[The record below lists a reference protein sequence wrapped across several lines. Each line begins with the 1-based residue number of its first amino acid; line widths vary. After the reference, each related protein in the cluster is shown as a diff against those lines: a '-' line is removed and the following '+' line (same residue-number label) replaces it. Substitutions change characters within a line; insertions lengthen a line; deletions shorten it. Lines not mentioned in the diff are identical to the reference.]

1 MVKISTRKSDV
12 TTCIGL
18 THPPIGKP
26 ETEYISHLSIPN
38 REEISIDLFHFLPTY
53 VKTASSMLLSGLMC
67 KTLSLPLALFDLVPK
82 RFELVKHSDVPMD
95 SLATESVTGPRMV
108 KSEAHGKAA
117 SLPRSTERV
126 PDYSLATRE
135 KGKRDIRPVLCV
147 NDSRPKSALAHELS
161 RDPHEKRRKTSN
173 NRQRLPPPSRSCH
186 SHLLAGE
193 AECS

>member
-38 REEISIDLFHFLPTY
+38 REEISIDLFHFLPPY

-82 RFELVKHSDVPMD
+82 RSELVKHSDVPM
-95 SLATESVTGPRMV
+95 
-108 KSEAHGKAA
+108 H
-117 SLPRSTERV
+117 
-126 PDYSLATRE
+126 SLATRE

-147 NDSRPKSALAHELS
+147 NDSRPNSALAHELS